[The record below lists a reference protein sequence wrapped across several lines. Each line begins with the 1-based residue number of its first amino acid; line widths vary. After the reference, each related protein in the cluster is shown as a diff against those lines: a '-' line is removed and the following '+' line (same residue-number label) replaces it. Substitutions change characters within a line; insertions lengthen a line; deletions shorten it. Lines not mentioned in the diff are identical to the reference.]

1 MLNYEKKTTGILILS
16 DAKVVYSDNYVKLRE
31 FTPPKNCTAC
41 AVNLY
46 RNGKNINIETKMFL
60 KIQ

>member
-1 MLNYEKKTTGILILS
+1 MSIPVVQDIVIQTSGWFMLNYEKKTTGILILS

-41 AVNLY
+41 AMNL
-46 RNGKNINIETKMFL
+46 
-60 KIQ
+60 